1 MVARFPDGSTKTGT
15 SDATGLVRIE
25 RLKSG
30 KVDVS
35 FPGSEAEL
43 VGSVV
48 AAAAKKSAT
57 GTIEIELVEV
67 DGEPVRDVRF
77 VAEWSD
83 GTTRE
88 GVTDDQ
94 GRGRIEGVEAGEYS
108 VTFPDVDASA
118 WEAA

>member
-1 MVARFPDGSTKTGT
+1 VARFADGRTETGT
-15 SDATGLVRIE
+15 TDATGLVRLE
-25 RLKSG
+25 RRKSG

-35 FPGSEAEL
+35 FPGAEAEL
-43 VGSVV
+43 VGSV
-48 AAAAKKSAT
+48 AKGAAKKPAT
-57 GTIEIELVEV
+57 GTLEVELTDV
-67 DGEPVRDVRF
+67 DGKPVRDVRF

-94 GRGRIEGVEAGEYS
+94 GRGKIENVEEGEHS